1 MSKDKKA
8 KKAKESRKAAR
19 QAPVEAASHPM
30 TGIMNASVKAKT
42 ANGRAMVAKKQARV
56 IASAYPYEIGSVR
69 EETVDYRKQ
78 SIMVLDLVAESFAV
92 EKVTFFTWDGK
103 PEYDLK
109 QVRFFGDQQLL
120 DFLRRNS
127 DNRACYADVP
137 VIELT
142 SLIKEAD
149 DFRVALTELDLA
161 ARAGTLD
168 EEDTVA
174 ADSAIRTM
182 VDFLVE
188 CNATTRAEYERM
200 VVEGM
205 ISFDVLDQH
214 FRNKSRITFTNG
226 SELEGAVI
234 TGVQYGQSWT
244 GPFFEISVEQYT
256 SNGKNF
262 GKVGNEFRIG
272 GFRGLVPLK
281 DLPLQIASEEDIHAL
296 NVRGQKWQE
305 MVHTPQYLNYEGKM
319 GVGSGW
325 FVSYLTANG
334 RCMVDLSMHDQM
346 VQSGSRRSNIDVD
359 KTMTALPDDMVFT
372 APAYVKGFSLSKKK
386 WGTFTLSGMSQIE
399 FRDNAYDLL
408 VLDPEVKAE
417 VRALVEN
424 SEDMFTDIISG
435 KGGGAIFLL
444 HGTPGLGKTLTA
456 ESVAEILHRPLY
468 SVSVGELGV
477 TPGEVESSLQE
488 ILEMVTMWNAVLLLD
503 EADIFLE
510 ARSKDDI
517 IRNAMVG
524 VFLRLLE
531 YHNGVLFLTT
541 NRVGNFDL
549 AVLSRISVILKYPD
563 FTDET
568 RQKVWDNILSSAGIT
583 GIDTA
588 YMAVN
593 YDVNGRQIKNA
604 IRIASSLASHAG
616 VPVEQMMIE
625 KCLDRM
631 IAVIGDLGE
640 IDATKVKGT
649 PRLLLEDA
657 LEPAVVPKQKR
668 G

>member
-1 MSKDKKA
+1 MAKGKKSKS
-8 KKAKESRKAAR
+8 KEGRKSAR
-19 QAPVEAASHPM
+19 QAPVEAEAPRTLS
-30 TGIMNASVKAKT
+30 GIMGGSVKAKT
-42 ANGRAMVAKKQARV
+42 ANGRAIVAKKQARA

-78 SIMVLDLVAESFAV
+78 SIMVLDLAADSYAV

-103 PEYDLK
+103 PEYDQK
-109 QVRFFGDQQLL
+109 QIRFFGDQQLL

-137 VIELT
+137 VIEIS
-142 SLIKEAD
+142 SLVKEAD

-168 EEDTVA
+168 EEDIVA
-174 ADSAIRTM
+174 AESPIRTL

-214 FRNKSRITFTNG
+214 FRNKSRVTFING

-234 TGVQYGQSWT
+234 TNVEYGQSWT
-244 GPFFEISVEQYT
+244 GPFFHLTVEQYS

-262 GKVGNEFRIG
+262 GKINNEFRIG

-281 DLPLQIASEEDIHAL
+281 DLPLQIATEADIHTL

-319 GVGSGW
+319 GVGGGW

-386 WGTFTLSGMSQIE
+386 WGTFTLSGMSEIE

-568 RQKVWDNILSSAGIT
+568 RQRVWDNILSSAGIT

-588 YMAVN
+588 AMAVN

-616 VPVEQMMIE
+616 VPVEQSMIE
-625 KCLDRM
+625 RCLDRM

-640 IDATKVKGT
+640 VDATKVKSA
-649 PRLLLEDA
+649 PRLLLEGA